1 MQQHRTPAGAVER
14 LTMTE
19 SEWRDTPPAERHTSP
34 DGTATRLVVDAQQRP
49 TLVAADIVADDD
61 PAAGRFLTV
70 TVDELDEL
78 SAALLTRAEHAADP
92 RDQHRAHHL
101 DNIIRSG
108 GWREDDQRI
117 IQLPDNDSD
126 RAFLATSL
134 RRAGRAQRLIALD
147 PIDALTLADRLHP
160 NP

>member
-1 MQQHRTPAGAVER
+1 MQQHRSPAGAIER

-61 PAAGRFLTV
+61 PAAGHFLTV
-70 TVDELDEL
+70 TADELDEL

-101 DNIIRSG
+101 DAIIRGG

-117 IQLPDNDSD
+117 IQLPDSDSD
-126 RAFLATSL
+126 RAFLAASV
-134 RRAGRAQRLIALD
+134 RRAGRAQRLVALD
-147 PIDALTLADRLHP
+147 PVDALALAERLHP
-160 NP
+160 TR